1 MISVLLVEDDP
12 DVLELTRL
20 FLERDLELNIDV
32 CSSVKEALR
41 KLNNK
46 IYNVIVSDYLM
57 PEINGIQLLKTL
69 KFQGIETPFIVFT
82 GQGGEDI
89 AIEALNSGATF
100 YLQKSENPRFQFAK
114 LRKMIH
120 EAALKQKTEET
131 YREQN
136 ICVVIP
142 AYNEE
147 LLIGPT
153 LASVPDYIFRIYAV
167 DDASTDKTP
176 EIIREYAEKD
186 IRVIHIRHEINKGV
200 GASIATGYREA
211 LKEGMDIAVVM
222 AGDNQMDPA
231 YLPQFLDPIINHQAD
246 YAVGNRLQTQEF
258 RKGMP
263 KYRFFG
269 NALLTLL
276 TKIASGYWQLM
287 DPQNGYTAISR
298 RALERLDLSK
308 IYPRYGYCNDLL
320 VKLNAYGFKA
330 ININHK
336 ARYAIGEVSGIK
348 MRTYI
353 FRLSRLL
360 FKDFLW
366 RLKEKYVILSFHPLV
381 FFYFFGVIA
390 IFMGISFG
398 AYTIY
403 LKLFVESELFVIRAA
418 LAVLIFFLGCMF
430 LLFAMLFDMEQERNM
445 GWT

>member
-147 LLIGPT
+147 LLIGQT
-153 LASVPDYIFRIYAV
+153 IASVPDYIFRIYVV
-167 DDASTDKTP
+167 DDASTDRTP

-186 IRVIHIRHEINKGV
+186 IRVTHIRHEVNGGV
-200 GASIATGYREA
+200 GMSIATGYRES
-211 LKEGMDIAVVM
+211 LKEGMDITVVM
-222 AGDNQMDPA
+222 AGDNQMDPV
-231 YLPQFLDPIINHQAD
+231 YLPQFLDPIINRQAD
-246 YAVGNRLQTQEF
+246 YAVGNRLQGTEF

-263 KYRFFG
+263 GLRLFG

-298 RALERLDLSK
+298 RALERLDLGT

-330 ININHK
+330 VNVNHK
-336 ARYAIGEVSGIK
+336 SRYNIGEVSGIK
-348 MRTYI
+348 YRTYI

-366 RLKEKYVILSFHPLV
+366 RLKEKYVILNFHPLV
-381 FFYFFGVIA
+381 FFYFFGMICILTSVILGTYSLYIKIVFDEA
-390 IFMGISFG
+390 LFIRATLSILLFFMGS
-398 AYTIY
+398 
-403 LKLFVESELFVIRAA
+403 
-418 LAVLIFFLGCMF
+418 MF